1 MKIRYQYL
9 FVFMYRQLNI
19 LLRINDYLQA
29 QVEYAKKND
38 FFGEK
43 NEIIIPYP
51 RDGIINS
58 SILQ

>member
-9 FVFMYRQLNI
+9 FIFVYRQLNI

-51 RDGIINS
+51 KDGIV
-58 SILQ
+58 